1 MILQTIFPPVV
12 EAKTG
17 TLIVKVTDAPVP
29 DLKHLNLTINRVEV
43 RDEAGNWT
51 STGLL
56 SADTYFDLLKLEN
69 VTMDLA
75 ISEGI
80 LIGNYT
86 KIRLQIVTANAIL
99 GDNRTIELSVPPGH
113 IDLKTHFEIKK
124 NATTNLI
131 IDIMF
136 DKIKIAERG
145 NSGKP
150 ANLNP
155 QFKVIVV
162 PPD

>member
-1 MILQTIFPPVV
+1 M
-12 EAKTG
+12 
-17 TLIVKVTDAPVP
+17 
-29 DLKHLNLTINRVEV
+29 
-43 RDEAGNWT
+43 
-51 STGLL
+51 L